1 MVNFFYC
8 CFIFLALA
16 DAESHQEIQ
25 KQSNIE
31 PNINEDPRE
40 TDEKTESQAYI
51 ENHSDNVEPN
61 IKEERSE
68 TDEKTESQANADAN
82 RDTDDDDDALEEFP
96 SGQESID
103 AMKNILL
110 ENFLSDFCEEMGL
123 GGMGFDGMT
132 DMGFDDDEGDADADT
147 VTFDDDPLE
156 LLLNITDNG
165 PSTKEYV
172 NDSISNTSASTP
184 VSKKKKKSRSK
195 KRKKGKSAESTS
207 QDKGIEEVD
216 KTLDINGAESKDER
230 KGGIVEDSKS
240 ETLSNKSSVSE
251 SRTANSGALTNENS
265 APNMTEL
272 TESKVSVGD
281 SCRIKLQPE
290 ERLEADFE
298 SSNIPNNEEVNRVL
312 NNEINEND
320 QTELGEETFG
330 GKMLFPGEADDD
342 QHTDSV
348 ATETRLEFKATY
360 RELPKDA
367 TVSQVCICASV

>member
-1 MVNFFYC
+1 MWRC
-8 CFIFLALA
+8 IFLASA
-16 DAESHQEIQ
+16 DSESHHGIQ
-25 KQSNIE
+25 IQS
-31 PNINEDPRE
+31 
-40 TDEKTESQAYI
+40 
-51 ENHSDNVEPN
+51 NVEPN
-61 IKEERSE
+61 IKEDPEE
-68 TDEKTESQANADAN
+68 TDKKTENKANADAN
-82 RDTDDDDDALEEFP
+82 RDSDDDDDELEEFP

-123 GGMGFDGMT
+123 GGMGFGGMT
-132 DMGFDDDEGDADADT
+132 DMGFDDDEGDDDADT
-147 VTFDDDPLE
+147 VIFDDDPLE

-172 NDSISNTSASTP
+172 NDSISNTSASKP

-240 ETLSNKSSVSE
+240 ETLNNNTSVSE
-251 SRTANSGALTNENS
+251 SWTADERKTNTGALTNEQS

-272 TESKVSVGD
+272 TESNVSVGD
-281 SCRIKLQPE
+281 SCRIKVQPE

-298 SSNIPNNEEVNRVL
+298 SSNIPNNEDVNNL
-312 NNEINEND
+312 LTNEINEND
-320 QTELGEETFG
+320 QTELREESFG

-342 QHTDSV
+342 QHTESV

-360 RELPKDA
+360 REVPKD
-367 TVSQVCICASV
+367 TTISQVCIWHSCHGQGKKYFFSSGKSQGISFSVREI